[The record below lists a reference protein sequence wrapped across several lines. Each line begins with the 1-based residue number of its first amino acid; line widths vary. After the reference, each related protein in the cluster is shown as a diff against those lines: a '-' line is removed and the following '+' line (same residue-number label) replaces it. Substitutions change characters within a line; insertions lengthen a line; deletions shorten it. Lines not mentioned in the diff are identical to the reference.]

1 MAHRGMFFPGVDGK
15 AQEGEREDASPK
27 YLEWD
32 LCAVHNASLR
42 APVASLSYAR
52 RSWWELSLG
61 FWASMI
67 PAAIARVFSLVGGGL
82 LLKRTR

>member
-1 MAHRGMFFPGVDGK
+1 MFLPGLDGK
-15 AQEGEREDASPK
+15 VQEREREDASPK

-32 LCAVHNASLR
+32 LCAVHNAGLR

-52 RSWWELSLG
+52 RSWWEGEPRILG
-61 FWASMI
+61 ERDFCRDRRCLLAG
-67 PAAIARVFSLVGGGL
+67 RGGL